1 MSNMLRGKFRDK
13 LRNIL
18 KKRNSGKINNKIVLN
33 KDTKKS
39 EDSKIIIKPSNKNTL
54 KNRKQSLPKNK
65 IVISKSKPKAVRLDK
80 EVDKKELVEN
90 KNVKCGIDKSG
101 QKQQNNKN
109 FNIDNLEIKIISK
122 VEKLINSYKN
132 DLEIISTDIY
142 VLSECIKDKKS
153 KEEIEEEKKQVEDLI
168 SKINKI
174 KEQFNILKSKN
185 IDVKYLEIDNLVL
198 VDDIYKYKEMVDSIS
213 DISKYQDK
221 YKKLEVFIETNLL
234 LDNLQKSIKSLEN
247 KNIEKMETYNI
258 NRQELEKK
266 KHELFNHENEISR
279 FNIFIENQEHIIADM
294 SDKVGKISS
303 FEDIKIKFVGY
314 DKLLFNNLKY
324 ISLLLLSPLKGIF
337 PSIALSTLSTKR
349 TLDLIKKDAHIEQVK
364 TIVYTAE
371 DYEKQ
376 ISTNIYNINNMNDLI
391 DASLFDIKNIKE
403 TLSGNVELKVMP
415 EYSEFIKKINK
426 VEDILNNNRNKLD
439 KLKKKLNNYH
449 EINKSK
455 LIKVRK
461 LNENYRIKA

>member
-13 LRNIL
+13 LRNIF
-18 KKRNSGKINNKIVLN
+18 KKRNSGKINDKIILN
-33 KDTKKS
+33 KDTKKV
-39 EDSKIIIKPSNKNTL
+39 DIPKIIVRPSNKNTL
-54 KNRKQSLPKNK
+54 KNREQSLPKNK

-80 EVDKKELVEN
+80 EVEKKELVEN
-90 KNVKCGIDKSG
+90 KKVKLGINKLE
-101 QKQQNNKN
+101 QNPQYNKN
-109 FNIDNLEIKIISK
+109 SNVDNLEIKIISK

-153 KEEIEEEKKQVEDLI
+153 KEKIEEEKKQVEDLI
-168 SKINKI
+168 GKINKI

-198 VDDIYKYKEMVDSIS
+198 TDDIYKYKEMVDSIS

-234 LDNLQKSIKSLEN
+234 LDNLQNSIKSLEN
-247 KNIEKMETYNI
+247 KNTEKMETYNI
-258 NRQELEKK
+258 NRQEFEKK

-303 FEDIKIKFVGY
+303 FEDIKIKFIGY

-324 ISLLLLSPLKGIF
+324 ISLLLISPLKGIF
-337 PSIALSTLSTKR
+337 PSIALSTLSTKK

-376 ISTNIYNINNMNDLI
+376 ISTNIYNINNMNNLI
-391 DASLFDIKNIKE
+391 DNSLLDIKNIKE
-403 TLSGNVELKVMP
+403 TLGANGALKVMP
-415 EYSEFIKKINK
+415 EYREFIKKINK

-449 EINKSK
+449 EINKNK

-461 LNENYRIKA
+461 LNEN

>member
-18 KKRNSGKINNKIVLN
+18 KKRNSRKSNDKIILN
-33 KDTKKS
+33 KDTKKV
-39 EDSKIIIKPSNKNTL
+39 DIPKIIIKSSNKNTL
-54 KNRKQSLPKNK
+54 KDRKLSPFKNK
-65 IVISKSKPKAVRLDK
+65 KVLSTFKPEPVRLDK

-90 KNVKCGIDKSG
+90 KNVKFGIDKSG

-132 DLEIISTDIY
+132 DLEIIITDIY
-142 VLSECIKDKKS
+142 VLSECIKNKKS

-234 LDNLQKSIKSLEN
+234 LDNLQNSIKSLEN

-279 FNIFIENQEHIIADM
+279 FNIFIENQEHIIEDM

-364 TIVYTAE
+364 TIIYTAE

-376 ISTNIYNINNMNDLI
+376 IFTNIYNINNMNNLI
-391 DASLFDIKNIKE
+391 DNSLLDIKNIKE
-403 TLSGNVELKVMP
+403 TLGANGTLKVMP
-415 EYSEFIKKINK
+415 EYREFIKKINK

-461 LNENYRIKA
+461 LNEN

>member
-18 KKRNSGKINNKIVLN
+18 KKRNSRKSNDKIILN
-33 KDTKKS
+33 KDTKKV
-39 EDSKIIIKPSNKNTL
+39 DIPKIIIKSSNKNTL
-54 KNRKQSLPKNK
+54 KDRKLSPFKNK
-65 IVISKSKPKAVRLDK
+65 KVLSTFKPKPVRLDK

-90 KNVKCGIDKSG
+90 KNVKFGIDKSG

-142 VLSECIKDKKS
+142 VLSECIKNKKS

-234 LDNLQKSIKSLEN
+234 LDNLQNSIKSLEN

-279 FNIFIENQEHIIADM
+279 FNIFIENQEHIIEDM

-364 TIVYTAE
+364 TIIYTAE

-376 ISTNIYNINNMNDLI
+376 IFTNIYNINNMNNLI
-391 DASLFDIKNIKE
+391 DNSLLDIKNIKE
-403 TLSGNVELKVMP
+403 TLGANGTLKVMP
-415 EYSEFIKKINK
+415 EYREFIKKINK

-461 LNENYRIKA
+461 LNEN

>member
-18 KKRNSGKINNKIVLN
+18 KKRNSRKSNDKIILN
-33 KDTKKS
+33 KDTK
-39 EDSKIIIKPSNKNTL
+39 EVDIPKIIIKSSNKNTL
-54 KNRKQSLPKNK
+54 KDRKQSPSKNK
-65 IVISKSKPKAVRLDK
+65 KVLSTFKPKPVRLDK

-132 DLEIISTDIY
+132 DLEIIITDIY
-142 VLSECIKDKKS
+142 VLSECIKNKKS

-234 LDNLQKSIKSLEN
+234 LDNLQNSIKSLEN

-258 NRQELEKK
+258 NRQKLEKK

-364 TIVYTAE
+364 TIIYTAE

-376 ISTNIYNINNMNDLI
+376 IFTNIYNINNMNNLI
-391 DASLFDIKNIKE
+391 DNSLLDIKNIKE
-403 TLSGNVELKVMP
+403 TLGANGTLKVMP
-415 EYSEFIKKINK
+415 EYREFIKKINK

-439 KLKKKLNNYH
+439 ILKKKLNNYH

-461 LNENYRIKA
+461 LNEN

>member
-18 KKRNSGKINNKIVLN
+18 KKRNSRKSNDKIILN
-33 KDTKKS
+33 KDTKKV
-39 EDSKIIIKPSNKNTL
+39 DIPKIIIKSSNKNTL
-54 KNRKQSLPKNK
+54 KDRKQSPSKNK
-65 IVISKSKPKAVRLDK
+65 KVLSTFKPKPVRLDK

-153 KEEIEEEKKQVEDLI
+153 KEEIEEEKKQVEYLI

-234 LDNLQKSIKSLEN
+234 LDNLQNSIKSLEN

-364 TIVYTAE
+364 TIIYTAE

-376 ISTNIYNINNMNDLI
+376 IFTNIYNINNMNNLI
-391 DASLFDIKNIKE
+391 DNSLLDIKNIKE
-403 TLSGNVELKVMP
+403 TLGANGTLKVMP
-415 EYSEFIKKINK
+415 EYREFIKKINK
-426 VEDILNNNRNKLD
+426 VVDILNKNRNKLD

-461 LNENYRIKA
+461 LNEN